1 MTQTQA
7 DIAIIGAGAAG
18 LMAAVFAGRA
28 AQEAG
33 RPLRIIAVDG
43 AKKLGA
49 KILVAGGGRC
59 NVTHY
64 KVDADQYAG
73 SSTNAIK
80 KVLRRFDAAQTKAFF
95 AELGVELKREDTG
108 KLFPVT
114 DKAQTVL
121 DALLG
126 AVRDAGA
133 ELWHPWRVASLGR
146 NDDGRFVITRQHT
159 DDKGRY
165 LDNND
170 PDTILAECVILATG
184 GKALPRTGSD
194 GAGYAFA
201 KAMGHSVTDRVFP
214 SLVPILLGDEASHLT
229 QLSGIASVATL
240 EVRSGTGKKLK
251 EFTNSTLLTHF
262 GLSGPGALDI
272 SRYFFDAQHHDPDT
286 ALVINWLPGESFEST
301 DKLLLSLGKRSVY
314 HWLKQERQFPERLV
328 RMLCDR
334 ASIDPSA
341 PASTLTRDQRREL
354 VRVLTDMPMPVTGD
368 RGFTYAEVTAGGVP
382 LDEIDLKTMESRV
395 QPGLH
400 LIGEICD
407 VDGRIGGFNFQ
418 WAWASGF
425 VAGGAAGKQANNQP
439 GAMV

>member
-146 NDDGRFVITRQHT
+146 DDEGRFVITRQHT
-159 DDKGRY
+159 DEKGRY
-165 LDNND
+165 LEAAD
-170 PDTILAECVILATG
+170 PDTILAERVILATG

-201 KAMGHSVTDRVFP
+201 RAMGHSVTDRVFP

-272 SRYFFDAQHHDPDT
+272 SRWFFDAQHHDPDT
-286 ALVINWLPGESFEST
+286 ALVINWLPGESFESA
-301 DKLLLSLGKRSVY
+301 DKLLLSLGKRSV
-314 HWLKQERQFPERLV
+314 HRWLKEDRGFPDRLA
-328 RMLCDR
+328 RMLCDK
-334 ASIDPSA
+334 AGVDANA
-341 PASTLTRDQRREL
+341 PASALTRDQRREL
-354 VRVLTDMPMPVTGD
+354 VRVLTDMPLPVTGD

-395 QPGLH
+395 QSGLH

-418 WAWASGF
+418 WAWASGY
-425 VAGGAAGKQANNQP
+425 VAGSGAGKQTSSAT
-439 GAMV
+439 AVS

>member
-1 MTQTQA
+1 MSQTEA
-7 DIAIIGAGAAG
+7 DIVIIGAGAAG

-146 NDDGRFVITRQHT
+146 DDGRFVITRQHT
-159 DDKGRY
+159 DEKGRY
-165 LDNND
+165 VETDE
-170 PDTILAECVILATG
+170 PDTIVAERVILATG

-214 SLVPILLGDEASHLT
+214 SLVPILLGEEAGHIT
-229 QLSGIASVATL
+229 DLSGIASVATL

-272 SRYFFDAQHHDPDT
+272 SRWFFDAQHHDPGA
-286 ALVINWLPGESFEST
+286 ALVINWLPGESFESA
-301 DKLLLSLGKRSVY
+301 DKLLLSLGKRSV
-314 HWLKQERQFPERLV
+314 HRWLKEERGFPDRLA
-328 RMLCDR
+328 RMLCDK
-334 ASIDPSA
+334 AGIDTNA
-341 PASTLTRDQRREL
+341 PASSLTRDQRREF
-354 VRVLTDMPMPVTGD
+354 VRVLTDMPLPVTGD

-382 LDEIDLKTMESRV
+382 LDEIDLKTMESRT
-395 QPGLH
+395 QPGLYV
-400 LIGEICD
+400 IGEICD

-425 VAGGAAGKQANNQP
+425 VAGSAAGK
-439 GAMV
+439 

>member
-1 MTQTQA
+1 VSQTNS

-18 LMAAVFAGRA
+18 LMAAIFAGRA

-33 RPLRIIAVDG
+33 RPLKIIAVDG

-73 SSTNAIK
+73 SSTSAIR

-114 DKAQTVL
+114 NKAQTVL
-121 DALLG
+121 DALLD
-126 AVRDAGA
+126 AVEDAGA
-133 ELWHPWRVASLGR
+133 ELRYPWRAAKLDQR
-146 NDDGRFVITRQHT
+146 DDGRFVITRQHT
-159 DDKGRY
+159 DDKGRHIET
-165 LDNND
+165 DE
-170 PDTILAECVILATG
+170 PDTITADRVILATG
-184 GKALPRTGSD
+184 GMALPRTGSD
-194 GAGYAFA
+194 GAGYNFA
-201 KAMGHSVTDRVFP
+201 KAMGHTITNRVFP
-214 SLVPILLGDEASHLT
+214 SLVPILLGEQASHIT
-229 QLSGIASVATL
+229 ELSGIASVATL

-251 EFTNSTLLTHF
+251 EFTNSTLMTHF

-286 ALVINWLPGESFEST
+286 ALVINWLPGESFESV
-301 DKLLLSLGKRSVY
+301 DKLLLGLGKRSVY
-314 HWLKQERQFPERLV
+314 RWLKEERQFPERMV
-328 RMLCDR
+328 RMLCEKAKVD
-334 ASIDPSA
+334 ANA

-354 VRVLTDMPMPVTGD
+354 VRTLTEMPMPVTGD

-382 LDEIDLKTMESRV
+382 LDEIDLKTMESRIR
-395 QPGLH
+395 PGLH

-425 VAGGAAGKQANNQP
+425 VAGSAAGKQATSDI
-439 GAMV
+439 AVS

>member
-1 MTQTQA
+1 MNA
-7 DIAIIGAGAAG
+7 ERVDIAIIGAGAAG
-18 LMAAVFAGRA
+18 LMGAVFAGRA
-28 AQEAG
+28 TQEAG
-33 RPLRIIAVDG
+33 RPLKIVALDG

-95 AELGVELKREDTG
+95 ADLGVELKREDTG
-108 KLFPVT
+108 KMFPVT
-114 DKAQTVL
+114 NKAQTVL

-126 AVRDAGA
+126 AVRDAGV
-133 ELWHPWRVASLGR
+133 ELRHPWRVASLGR
-146 NDDGRFVITRQHT
+146 DERGRFVITRQHT

-165 LDNND
+165 IQTDE
-170 PDTILAECVILATG
+170 PDTIVADRVILATG

-201 KAMGHSVTDRVFP
+201 KAMGHTITDRVFP
-214 SLVPILLGDEASHLT
+214 SLVPILLSEQAKHIT
-229 QLSGIASVATL
+229 ELSGIASVATL

-251 EFTNSTLLTHF
+251 EFTNSTLCTHF
-262 GLSGPGALDI
+262 GLSGPGPLDI
-272 SRYFFDAQHHDPDT
+272 SRYFFDAQHHDPDA
-286 ALVINWLPGESFEST
+286 ALVINWLPGESFESV
-301 DKLLLSLGKRSVY
+301 DKLLLGLGKRSVH

-328 RMLCDR
+328 RMFCDQ
-334 ASIDPSA
+334 AKVDPGA

-354 VRVLTDMPMPVTGD
+354 VRVLTDMVLPVTGD

-382 LDEIDLKTMESRV
+382 LDEINLKTMESRV
-395 QPGLH
+395 CPGLH

-425 VAGGAAGKQANNQP
+425 VAGSA
-439 GAMV
+439 V

>member
-1 MTQTQA
+1 MSQTRA

-133 ELWHPWRVASLGR
+133 ELWHPWRAVSLAR
-146 NDDGRFVITRQHT
+146 DDAGRFVIPRQHT

-165 LDNND
+165 LDAD
-170 PDTILAECVILATG
+170 EPDTILAERVILATG

-214 SLVPILLGDEASHLT
+214 SLVPILLGEQASHLT
-229 QLSGIASVATL
+229 ELSGIASVATL

-272 SRYFFDAQHHDPDT
+272 SRYFFDAQHHDPET
-286 ALVINWLPGESFEST
+286 ALVINWLHGESFASV
-301 DKLLLSLGKRSVY
+301 DKLLLSLGKRSIH

-328 RMLCDR
+328 RMLCDQ
-334 ASIDPSA
+334 AKVDPGA
-341 PASTLTRDQRREL
+341 PASTLTRDQRRDL
-354 VRVLTDMPMPVTGD
+354 VRTLTEMPMPVTGD

-382 LDEIDLKTMESRV
+382 LDEIDLKTMESCA
-395 QPGLH
+395 QPGLYV
-400 LIGEICD
+400 IGEICD

-425 VAGGAAGKQANNQP
+425 VAGSAAGKRAWS
-439 GAMV
+439 GAKVS